1 MSEIHDRPGGPT
13 AGSRAPRRR
22 ILVSAVAAAIIGS
35 LVLGACGSAEP
46 AAKPTPTPPSS
57 SPYVKDDGL
66 DDLFADSDDDLIP
79 DRIQQALGE
88 DGKHDTCATKVCK
101 KRAEGEVANLARIV
115 RGTSTMI
122 ILDSSGSMAAK
133 TKSGQ
138 TRMAAAKKAVR
149 DYVANSPKSTEKLG
163 LMVYGHTGSNQR
175 SDRKESCQGIQ
186 TLENIG
192 DLNEGNVDGALD
204 RFEPTGWTPLAKSVR
219 EAAKAFEDQNGR
231 TNRIIVVTDGIE
243 ECGGNAKAEARKI
256 RRSGVGV
263 KLDVVGLGV
272 EKGKG
277 DSQLAKIA
285 GVTGGRYSSVDDAA
299 DLEAYFDKELASWVG
314 AAKVADCIAKGL
326 GPYANC
332 QTARWERAQRAMRD
346 EVTELRADGKT
357 VAANQLEQRLVDTT
371 NYFAS
376 TLTTKGAAAIKA
388 FRSDNPDVKRIQ
400 EHLEKSADGRA
411 ALKDLGEPCRP

>member
-1 MSEIHDRPGGPT
+1 MSEIHDRHADPA
-13 AGSRAPRRR
+13 AGSRTPRRR
-22 ILVSAVAAAIIGS
+22 LLVSSVVAAIIGS
-35 LVLGACGSAEP
+35 LVLGACGGAEP
-46 AAKPTPTPPSS
+46 ATQPTPTPPSS
-57 SPYVKDDGL
+57 SPYVEDDGL

-88 DGKHDTCATKVCK
+88 DGSEDTCATKVCRK
-101 KRAEGEVANLARIV
+101 KAEAEVANLARIV

-186 TLENIG
+186 TLEEIG

-219 EAAKAFEDQNGR
+219 EAAKAFKEQNGR
-231 TNRIIVVTDGIE
+231 TNRIIIVTDGIE

-256 RRSGVGV
+256 RRSGIGV

-277 DSQLAKIA
+277 DSQLSKIA

-299 DLEAYFDKELASWVG
+299 DLQAYFDKELASWVG
-314 AAKVADCIAKGL
+314 AAKVADCIAKSL

-332 QTARWERAQRAMRD
+332 QAQRWEQAQRAIRN
-346 EVTELRADGKT
+346 EVTTLRAEGKT
-357 VAANQLEQRLVDTT
+357 RAANQLEQRLVDTST
-371 NYFAS
+371 YFAS
-376 TLTTKGAAAIKA
+376 TLTTTGAAAIKA

-400 EHLEKSADGRA
+400 EHLKRTSDGRA
-411 ALKDLGEPCRP
+411 ALEHVGEPCR

>member
-1 MSEIHDRPGGPT
+1 MSEIPDRQAGPT
-13 AGSRAPRRR
+13 AGGRTPRRR
-22 ILVSAVAAAIIGS
+22 LLVSSVVAAIIGS
-35 LVLGACGSAEP
+35 LVLGACGPSEP
-46 AAKPTPTPPSS
+46 TAKPTPTPPSS
-57 SPYVKDDGL
+57 SPYAEDDGL

-88 DGKHDTCATKVCK
+88 NGSEDTCTTKVCQK
-101 KRAEGEVANLARIV
+101 QVESDVANMARIV

-133 TKSGQ
+133 TKGGQ
-138 TRMAAAKKAVR
+138 TRMAAAKKAIR

-192 DLNEGNVDGALD
+192 ELNDGNVDGALD

-285 GVTGGRYSSVDDAA
+285 GVTGGKYSAVDDAA
-299 DLEAYFDKELASWVG
+299 DLKAYFDKELSSWVG
-314 AAKVADCIAKGL
+314 AAKVADCISKNLA
-326 GPYANC
+326 PYANC
-332 QTARWERAQRAMRD
+332 QAQRWERAQRAMRN
-346 EVTELRADGKT
+346 EVTELRADGKK
-357 VAANQLEQRLVDTT
+357 VAANQLEQRMVETS

-376 TLTTKGAAAIKA
+376 TLTTKGAEAIRA
-388 FRSDNPDVKRIQ
+388 FRSDNPDVKKIQ
-400 EHLEKSADGRA
+400 EHLKSSSDGRA
-411 ALKDLGEPCRP
+411 TLKRLGDPCR